1 MAILDFPVNITRKT
15 VAVSERGFG
24 TILVLTDEKEI
35 DYTVVTNEDLNKY
48 IDSPKAHSLL
58 SRLFMQKPQPQN
70 VVIVGTSEGG
80 IADAIPK
87 LIEEGKSDFFFITTT
102 SNDTGTIKNVA
113 DIAHKNSK
121 LYAVTINDIEQ
132 AKTLGQEVNSVVE
145 GTYDNTFVYY
155 HPDPDAYLAEAM
167 AVIMSFDIGGKT
179 AKFKQ
184 VKGVKNS
191 NVSNT
196 DLAELHNLNIQSY
209 VEKLGVLQTTDG
221 KVLSGEYIDVVLGD
235 YWIRFRLEEALQR
248 LAISEKK
255 IPYTDRGIAM
265 LVGETEK
272 VLSRAVDQGIIEDGQ
287 YKIDYRKRKDVPF
300 NDVALRKYDYIV
312 WTAMLQGA
320 IHQGQISGVVT
331 YEMVN
336 EVEEAR

>member
-87 LIEEGKSDFFFITTT
+87 LIEEGKSDFFFIT
-102 SNDTGTIKNVA
+102 SVANDTETIKTISETAQTANKV
-113 DIAHKNSK
+113 
-121 LYAVTINDIEQ
+121 YAVTVNDLEV
-132 AKTLGQEVNSVVE
+132 AKGLGEEVF
-145 GTYDNTFVYY
+145 DNTFVYY

-184 VKGVKNS
+184 VQGVKNTYI
-191 NVSNT
+191 SNT
-196 DLAELHNLNIQSY
+196 DIAELHKLNIQSY
-209 VEKLGVLQTTDG
+209 VEKMGVLQTTEG
-221 KVLSGEYIDVVLGD
+221 KMLSGEYIDVVLGE

-248 LAISEKK
+248 LAITEKK

-265 LVGETEK
+265 LVGEVEK
-272 VLSRAVDQGIIEDGQ
+272 VLSRAVDQGIVEGGQ
-287 YKIDYRKRKDVPF
+287 YKIDYRKRKDVPV